1 MWFQLGHPNCSPPQL
16 DHIVGLATPLHG
28 NVTVCSCGGQSSF
41 MVVHQCLQFYR
52 IEMISFV
59 DVKGMLKRV
68 QKLVFFSPLHTFWHC
83 RLFTVRIGT
92 GQSFQLHKL
101 RYFPCEICFFTGS
114 PGATQ
119 TQGRGHPI
127 QTHNNVGPCQL
138 VLSIYSQLPLIRSS
152 QGLQNTELI
161 ELVLKTK
168 STRTA
173 LLLPST
179 TPPFFILFR
188 IMFFIKSSARHG
200 LLSVT
205 R

>member
-1 MWFQLGHPNCSPPQL
+1 MLLFEPFHEASRPVQWRCNPKFLWRNAAPSSHERSTLLMPLGLWAKGCPFFFFTFGCRICQIQWRAAVMWFQLGHPNCSPPQL

-119 TQGRGHPI
+119 T
-127 QTHNNVGPCQL
+127 
-138 VLSIYSQLPLIRSS
+138 
-152 QGLQNTELI
+152 
-161 ELVLKTK
+161 
-168 STRTA
+168 
-173 LLLPST
+173 
-179 TPPFFILFR
+179 
-188 IMFFIKSSARHG
+188 
-200 LLSVT
+200 
-205 R
+205 